1 MEVKIIKEFENVP
14 QGRREL
20 LLAVKHPKDP
30 SPSREELRNELKE
43 TLGENFVIRKE
54 KSRFGFARSKV
65 LVFSY
70 DSKDKLLEV
79 EPEYILKRE
88 GLKEGEK

>member
-1 MEVKIIKEFENVP
+1 MEFKTIKEFKNVP

-20 LLAVKHPKDP
+20 LLMVNHPNDP
-30 SPSREELRNELKE
+30 SPSREELRNELKK

-54 KSRFGFARSKV
+54 KSRFGFARSKI

-70 DSKDKLLEV
+70 DSKDKLFEV
-79 EPEYILKRE
+79 EPKHILKRE
-88 GLKEGEK
+88 GLTEGSK

>member
-1 MEVKIIKEFENVP
+1 MDVKTIKEFKNVP

-20 LLAVKHPKDP
+20 LLAVNHPNDP
-30 SPSREELRNELKE
+30 SPSREELRKKLKE

-70 DSKDKLLEV
+70 DSKEKLLEV
-79 EPEYILKRE
+79 EPEYILERE
-88 GLKEGEK
+88 GLKEGEQ